1 MVTIDGETQKT
12 VASERNNAPRWN
24 ETFFLWVR
32 VNIYLRLITVWI
44 FNGDASHGHV
54 TSILKLRVFAERTYN
69 KDDYIGE
76 MKEKVRSLL
85 TQDTVDRGHC
95 IPSFPFNEY
104 RIYILAVTRTLSK
117 KDATG
122 ALQPMQAKIKFNILE
137 VEGGPEGSTSAV
149 CHDSYLLRESFLC
162 YTGRGLFWCT
172 CTCPWS
178 GTGRNGVRQG
188 SLNNRKQRHW
198 LLSI

>member
-1 MVTIDGETQKT
+1 M
-12 VASERNNAPRWN
+12 
-24 ETFFLWVR
+24 
-32 VNIYLRLITVWI
+32 
-44 FNGDASHGHV
+44 
-54 TSILKLRVFAERTYN
+54 LKLRVFAERTYN

-76 MKEKVRSLL
+76 MEEKVRSLL
-85 TQDTVDRGHC
+85 TQGNVDKGHC

-104 RIYILAVTRTLSK
+104 QIYFLAVTRTLSK

-122 ALQPMQAKIKFNILE
+122 ALQPMQARIKFDILE

-149 CHDSYLLRESFLC
+149 CHDSYLRVLFLC

-178 GTGRNGVRQG
+178 GIGRNGVCQG
-188 SLNNRKQRHW
+188 SFNNRKQCH
-198 LLSI
+198 